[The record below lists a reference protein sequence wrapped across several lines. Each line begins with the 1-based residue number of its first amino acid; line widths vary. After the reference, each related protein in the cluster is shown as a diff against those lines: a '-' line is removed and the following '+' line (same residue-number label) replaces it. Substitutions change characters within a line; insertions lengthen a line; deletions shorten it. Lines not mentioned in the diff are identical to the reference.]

1 MSHFPYSI
9 KSADHFTD
17 RNSAYNYW
25 VPDVSSDSAIIVNGP
40 YLVRTAALSSGTLSL
55 AVDFNATTSIEI
67 IGVPSSVTALQI
79 NNATV
84 TPTLSSTGSWLAN
97 ISYSPPTFSIPTLSS
112 ATWYT
117 LDSLPEISSSYDDS
131 LWPSANHT
139 TTPNPIGRPLLT
151 PVSLYA
157 SDYGFNTENVLFRGH
172 FTASGTE
179 STLNI
184 TTQGGEAFGAS
195 VWLNETF
202 LGSWAGDSTDAE
214 DASLLLTLPS
224 LTSGAEY
231 VFTVVVDQM
240 GLDENYDVGEDLA
253 KVPRGILSYDFA
265 SPITWKITG
274 NLGGEDYAD
283 RVRGPLNEG
292 GFFVERQGYHQPS
305 PPLSEFTTGSSPFNG
320 TTSAGISYYAT
331 NFTLSL
337 PSDQWDVP
345 LSLNFTNNTAAAA
358 TAPYRAF
365 IYVNGYQFGRYTS
378 NVGPQTEFPVPE
390 GVLRYNGENW
400 LGILIWAL
408 GSDGASIPG
417 LEWVLGTTPAL
428 TGRST
433 VTDVEAPAWTER
445 AGAY

>member
-1 MSHFPYSI
+1 M
-9 KSADHFTD
+9 
-17 RNSAYNYW
+17 
-25 VPDVSSDSAIIVNGP
+25 
-40 YLVRTAALSSGTLSL
+40 SSGTLSL
-55 AVDFNATTSIEI
+55 AVDFNATTNIEI
-67 IGVPSSVTALQI
+67 IGVPSSATALQI

-97 ISYSPPTFSIPTLSS
+97 VSYSPPTFSIPELSS

-131 LWPSANHT
+131 LWPSANYT

-172 FTASGTE
+172 FTASGNE
-179 STLNI
+179 SNINI

-214 DASLLLTLPS
+214 DHSLLLTLPS
-224 LTSGAEY
+224 LTAGVEY

-240 GLDENYDVGEDLA
+240 GLDENYDVGADEA

-265 SPITWKITG
+265 SSITWKITG

-305 PPLSEFTTGSSPFNG
+305 PPLPAFTTGSSPFNG
-320 TTSAGISYYAT
+320 TTSAGVSFYAT
-331 NFTLSL
+331 NFTLAL

-400 LGILIWAL
+400 LGIVLWAL
-408 GSDGASIPG
+408 GSDGASVPG

-428 TGRST
+428 TGRGT
-433 VTDVEAPAWTER
+433 VTDVEAPAWTAR